1 MLTFNLT
8 VDEVNVIL
16 SALSELPAKVS
27 LGVINDIRN
36 QAGPQLAELQ
46 AQAEAAAAAAGE
58 VEEAAE

>member
-1 MLTFNLT
+1 MLNFTFN

-27 LGVINDIRN
+27 LGVINNIRN

-46 AQAEAAAAAAGE
+46 AQAEAAGE
-58 VEEAAE
+58 AQAEEAAAE